1 MVWNH
6 SGKTCSSLVS
16 FRLLPGSLVY
26 FMYLKDYS
34 ILEEQA
40 DSYRLLTWRKGRSD
54 GCFVGSFLT
63 SRSRIS
69 CFTQAAH
76 ILTGS
81 GAGFLLRPQIFQPCL
96 CLKFPAVYFKIGS
109 TYCEAHDGPE
119 WGTVLPVSIWSSDL
133 VVSSEKWVSGRQ
145 EGLSQ
150 VAGKMGPI
158 LSLELFWPSSH
169 WGRTE
174 QDLHRFLILS
184 VWDKGWDN

>member
-6 SGKTCSSLVS
+6 SGKPCSSLVS

-26 FMYLKDYS
+26 FMYLKDHG

-40 DSYRLLTWRKGRSD
+40 DNHRLLPGEKGRSD

-63 SRSRIS
+63 SRSRIA
-69 CFTQAAH
+69 CFTQASH

-81 GAGFLLRPQIFQPCL
+81 GACFLLRSQIFQPCL

-109 TYCEAHDGPE
+109 TYCGAHDGSE
-119 WGTVLPVSIWSSDL
+119 WGTMLPVSIWSSDL

-145 EGLSQ
+145 EGLC
-150 VAGKMGPI
+150 
-158 LSLELFWPSSH
+158 SH
-169 WGRTE
+169 LGY
-174 QDLHRFLILS
+174 HR
-184 VWDKGWDN
+184 